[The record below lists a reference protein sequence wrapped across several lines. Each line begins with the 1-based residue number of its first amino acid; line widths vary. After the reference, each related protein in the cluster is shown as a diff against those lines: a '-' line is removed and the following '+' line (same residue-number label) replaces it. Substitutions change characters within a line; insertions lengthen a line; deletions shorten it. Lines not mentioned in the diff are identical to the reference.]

1 MLKVK
6 LKFAALIGED
16 LSFSPQMQ
24 VFHAANLVTAALL
37 SGVIIANMALRLHSS
52 IPLITLIALVHLLIF
67 YLSRYKRNIRL
78 AIAGMFV
85 IGYGGFISSYYFK
98 SGISG
103 PAILIGP
110 FVFLLLLIVISRKY
124 HKYLIPLHILI
135 TGLLFLSEYLHP
147 EWIQSV
153 YVSKKEQFIDLFC
166 SLISL
171 LIATYFIIS
180 KLVGLYIGQRR
191 DAQQQA
197 IVLAEKNEAL
207 QKVTIEKD
215 RLYSLVFH
223 DLKSPLAS
231 IQFYLEQFSLL
242 AENSDDHEIIRKD
255 LLLLTQSTSAML
267 ETTLL
272 WIREQVSSTPPQI
285 GPIDILS
292 VIQRAVFVEKSY
304 AERKRISIIIDASL
318 AIVKADGMLLQIL
331 IRSIINNAIKF
342 SPPDSEVSITA
353 SQTFDQYVIVI
364 RDKGKGIPANIQP
377 ELFEKLVQPQFGTNR
392 ERGTGVGLLLSR
404 QLASKQN
411 IELRFE
417 SQPEKGSTFYISIP
431 ISPE

>member
-1 MLKVK
+1 
-6 LKFAALIGED
+6 
-16 LSFSPQMQ
+16 
-24 VFHAANLVTAALL
+24 
-37 SGVIIANMALRLHSS
+37 
-52 IPLITLIALVHLLIF
+52 
-67 YLSRYKRNIRL
+67 
-78 AIAGMFV
+78 MFV